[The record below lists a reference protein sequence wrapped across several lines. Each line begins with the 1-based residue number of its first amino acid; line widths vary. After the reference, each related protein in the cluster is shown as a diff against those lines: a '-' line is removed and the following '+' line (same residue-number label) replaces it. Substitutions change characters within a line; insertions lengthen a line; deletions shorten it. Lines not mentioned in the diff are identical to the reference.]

1 MWTTYLFDL
10 HQTPTHTHTP
20 HIHESVTR
28 FALHGFAH
36 FQTAPSVRAC
46 SGPTIRSTN
55 TTFPFAMLHIM
66 LHHSGMQFCIAP
78 EFAIEAISLQ
88 CIIFYD
94 LIGGSAAHRAQRA
107 QRVPRTV
114 GDLLQVVADKVL
126 ASHISA
132 CVRVCVCSPLLLCQR
147 INNCSQP
154 WALVCQCRCWP

>member
-114 GDLLQVVADKVL
+114 GDLLDKSWPTKFWHHTFRRVWECV
-126 ASHISA
+126 
-132 CVRVCVCSPLLLCQR
+132 CVRHCSCA
-147 INNCSQP
+147 NE
-154 WALVCQCRCWP
+154 